1 MTTVKFKEET
11 PKRLETLA
19 KVIAE
24 TIFTKAT
31 KETDKYIIG
40 ALELAPD
47 GTLTFRGDKKGIYF
61 RRIILMIVCE
71 AENHGFI
78 TESLRFD

>member
-11 PKRLETLA
+11 PKRLEALA

-24 TIFTKAT
+24 TIFTKAA
-31 KETDKYIIG
+31 KENDKYTIG

-47 GTLTFRGDKKGIYF
+47 GTLTFKGNRNGIYF
-61 RRIILMIVCE
+61 RRLILMIVCE
-71 AENHGFI
+71 AENHGFT
-78 TESLRFD
+78 TESLRFE